1 MKVLAVVAFV
11 TIIGGSAA
19 YFYQPQPVAVYEVEK
34 EVKNSE
40 NLPATVRFRLVPDQ
54 STFIVHAN
62 RAGLAYF
69 KGKSHR
75 IAVKDFDG
83 EASMSLDSV
92 SPASL
97 TMNIRS
103 ASLGE
108 TDPVFTDQQKGII
121 NKELN
126 EIVLETAK
134 YPEITFKSTDIQGSM
149 KNGAFEVKVT
159 GNITLHGVTRPITIP
174 AVVTVNGDTFRA
186 KGHFELNRKKFGV
199 KATEAFHGLVK
210 VRHVIKFEFDIMGQ
224 KI

>member
-1 MKVLAVVAFV
+1 MKVLAAIAFA

-19 YFYQPQPVAVYEVEK
+19 YFYQPQSIAVQGVEK

-40 NLPATVRFRLVPDQ
+40 KPPATVRFRLIPDQ

-75 IAVKDFDG
+75 IVPKDFDG

-97 TMNIRS
+97 MMNIRS
-103 ASLGE
+103 ASLEE
-108 TDPVFTDQQKGII
+108 TDPVFTAQQKGII

-149 KNGAFEVKVT
+149 KNGAFDVKVT
-159 GNITLHGVTRPITIP
+159 GDITLHGVTRRITIP
-174 AVVTVNGDTFRA
+174 AIVTVNGDTFHA
-186 KGHFELNRKKFGV
+186 KGHFDLNRKKFGV
-199 KATEAFHGLVK
+199 KATEAFHGFVK
-210 VRHVIKFEFDIMGQ
+210 VRHVLKFEFDIMGQ